1 MSTPRPSPPG
11 SDATPAGGEF
21 AALPLLWLHRTP
33 TRTWNG
39 PGSDLHASGLTG
51 SVNFPWLR
59 RSLHVVRVLTR
70 YDFRGRY
77 RAQALGVLWSLLNPL
92 VMMSIISLVLTRVF
106 RTSTPNFPIFVLIG
120 LLVWQWITNAV
131 SAGTQ
136 AFVANAELVKRTV
149 FAREALP
156 TASVLSYG
164 INFCFEALVVLAFV
178 PIFPNA
184 FRLSSALL
192 VVPVVIGI
200 LAVLL
205 IGVTLAT
212 SVLNVIYRDVAYLVN
227 TALAIL
233 YWLTPVF
240 YPTEVIPEP
249 YRSILEWN
257 PAGAMLTALRG
268 AVMLGQWPAARTWAA
283 MLLPTFA
290 IAGLGWL
297 LFQRHERMALD
308 HV

>member
-1 MSTPRPSPPG
+1 MSTERPSPP
-11 SDATPAGGEF
+11 SPQLAPAAGGL
-21 AALPLLWLHRTP
+21 AALPLTWLHRTP
-33 TRTWNG
+33 NRTWNG
-39 PGSDLHASGLTG
+39 PRSDLHASGFTG

-106 RTSTPNFPIFVLIG
+106 RTSTPNFPVFVLIG

-136 AFVANAELVKRTV
+136 SFVANAELVKRTV

-164 INFCFEALVVLAFV
+164 VNFCFEAVVVLAFV
-178 PIFPNA
+178 PIFPQA

-192 VVPVVIGI
+192 VVPAVVAI

-227 TALAIL
+227 TGLAIL
-233 YWLTPVF
+233 YWLTPGF
-240 YPTEVIPEP
+240 YPTDVIPYP
-249 YRSILEWN
+249 YRTILEWN

-268 AVMLGQWPAARTWAA
+268 AVMLGQWPAGRTWAA
-283 MLLPTFA
+283 MLLPTLC